1 MLSNY
6 QLEKI
11 KNNLTHFYKL
21 ANDDDF
27 SSGVQWYKD
36 AHLYCVEVAK
46 QYNTTKEIVAN
57 VLSALSPRNK
67 WKQNKKDTIT
77 IFEAV
82 KLGIS
87 PEAIK
92 VCTFHQNKR
101 KAYQC
106 AKGALLIT
114 KNSPKTFSFVQ
125 NIAYLDDNYIT
136 VDVWHI
142 RASFDK
148 MRIKKALTKLEY
160 YQLEKLTINLAR
172 KFGMKG
178 YEFQAVIWCAIRNNY

>member
-21 ANDDDF
+21 ANDNDF
-27 SSGVQWYKD
+27 IEGVQWYKD
-36 AHLYCVEVAK
+36 AHLYCVEIAK
-46 QYNTTKEIVAN
+46 EYNTSLEIVAN
-57 VLSALSPRNK
+57 VLSALSPRNR

-87 PEAIK
+87 PESIK

-106 AKGALLIT
+106 AKGNLLIT
-114 KNSPKTFSFVQ
+114 KNSAKTFAFVQ

-136 VDVWHI
+136 IDVWHI
-142 RASFDK
+142 RAAFDK
-148 MRIKKALTKLEY
+148 MRIKKTLTKLEY

-172 KFGMKG
+172 KYGMKG
-178 YEFQAVIWCAIRNNY
+178 FEFQAIIWCAIRNNY